1 MKAESLLQPYTLR
14 ENSASCL
21 VALAPSAARVVRR
34 FAIWHERHSRFTG
47 RLDLVFEVHGV
58 YVQQCQLASS
68 LAFKGII
75 RFPFLIHPIL
85 PVLRFPII
93 YLPPG
98 LIDERR
104 DEFLEI
110 LKNGFW

>member
-1 MKAESLLQPYTLR
+1 MNVIPVLRAGLTSLL
-14 ENSASCL
+14 
-21 VALAPSAARVVRR
+21 
-34 FAIWHERHSRFTG
+34 
-47 RLDLVFEVHGV
+47 DVHGV

-110 LKNGFW
+110 LKNGFRLRKIHVQLGIVRPVPFYAKIDRPDQAAEQAK